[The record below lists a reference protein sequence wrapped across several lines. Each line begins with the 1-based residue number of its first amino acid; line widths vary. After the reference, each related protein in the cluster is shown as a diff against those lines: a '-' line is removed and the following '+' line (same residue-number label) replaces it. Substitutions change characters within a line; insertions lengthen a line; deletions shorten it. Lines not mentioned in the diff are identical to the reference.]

1 MAGDEKHRFGEKKIE
16 DKIKSGANW
25 FFWIAGLSFINSIIF
40 QSSGKWNFMVGLG
53 ITQLVDIIALQLV
66 RSIGKA
72 GYIVDCTLSMMAAGI
87 FVFFGIFSRKKCS
100 WAFILGMIIY
110 ALDALLFLFVQDY
123 LGVGF
128 HIFVLFLIAG
138 GFRANRMLPE
148 NAIYSGRQTF
158 PGLSNL

>member
-1 MAGDEKHRFGEKKIE
+1 
-16 DKIKSGANW
+16 
-25 FFWIAGLSFINSIIF
+25 
-40 QSSGKWNFMVGLG
+40 
-53 ITQLVDIIALQLV
+53 
-66 RSIGKA
+66 
-72 GYIVDCTLSMMAAGI
+72 
-87 FVFFGIFSRKKCS
+87 
-100 WAFILGMIIY
+100 MIIY

>member
-40 QSSGKWNFMVGLG
+40 QSSGKWNFVVGLG

-72 GYIVDCTLSMMAAGI
+72 GYIVACTLSLMAAGI

-128 HIFVLFLIAG
+128 HIFVLPFILDGRHFLAC
-138 GFRANRMLPE
+138 P
-148 NAIYSGRQTF
+148 TF
-158 PGLSNL
+158 EFC